1 MLEIRGSL
9 NTNGDRLMK
18 QYIHHIVLT
27 VSDVK
32 KSTDFYSK
40 ISDWQIRE
48 QAEHY
53 TEFVP
58 SDDPGGKHFLFVIGT
73 PSDYHVTDNVFDR
86 NRIGLDHFAFWV
98 ETEEEL
104 QAIEHRLR
112 AEDIEMEDGGITND
126 DFGGTSD
133 FLLRSGRNESRVPS
147 CVIES
152 DGFFDERSG
161 LSTRVCY
168 IED

>member
-18 QYIHHIVLT
+18 QCIHHIVLT

-48 QAEHY
+48 QAENY

-73 PSDYHVTDNVFDR
+73 PRDYHVTDNVFDR
-86 NRIGLDHFAFWV
+86 NRIGLDHFAFLV

-126 DFGGTSD
+126 DFGGTAIFCYD
-133 FLLRSGRNESRVPS
+133 P
-147 CVIES
+147 
-152 DGFFDERSG
+152 DGMKVEFH
-161 LSTRVCY
+161 LT
-168 IED
+168 